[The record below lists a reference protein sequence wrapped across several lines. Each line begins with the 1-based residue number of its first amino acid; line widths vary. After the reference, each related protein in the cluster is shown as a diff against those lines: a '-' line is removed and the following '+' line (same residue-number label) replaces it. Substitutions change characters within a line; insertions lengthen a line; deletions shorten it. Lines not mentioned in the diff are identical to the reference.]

1 WCRASSDRRASGS
14 APGGSLVGRRGDR
27 KSARRRND
35 RRPDRSNSGTF
46 TAYYTV
52 HRRPRPGI
60 TPQLRAL
67 QAILIESIRRVRKSA
82 LRIGT
87 VKNTGWDVTSDLGR
101 FREERIVP

>member
-1 WCRASSDRRASGS
+1 
-14 APGGSLVGRRGDR
+14 
-27 KSARRRND
+27 
-35 RRPDRSNSGTF
+35 
-46 TAYYTV
+46 
-52 HRRPRPGI
+52 
-60 TPQLRAL
+60 L